1 MLLCKGKGLEQKL
14 IFLDEMI
21 NYGPILPHSAGDEKE
36 VIVKNPCDFPIEFY
50 SVDFDTN
57 YLEEEKVRKIMLP
70 LSVLFTLLRT
80 SNCKKRLKIFKAL
93 NNKKA
98 N

>member
-1 MLLCKGKGLEQKL
+1 MIRLNQSCNRVMLLCKGRGLEQKL
-14 IFLDEMI
+14 IFLEEMI

-57 YLEEEKVRKIMLP
+57 YLEEEKVSKILP
-70 LSVLFTLLRT
+70 SSFDQCHQFFFCVTFM
-80 SNCKKRLKIFKAL
+80 K
-93 NNKKA
+93 
-98 N
+98 